1 MAHTYPDAQI
11 HCVFSPRDRC
21 DPFPDALRE
30 KISMYLIGIGHNQ
43 SLPILCARASLHN
56 VHLLIAVPRDVTL
69 ANAMQ
74 LLKGEFLTLAA
85 DTPIR
90 FHLAGELQALQPKH
104 IQGWSDQIL
113 LRSSRRRSGKTLLRM

>member
-43 SLPILCARASLHN
+43 SLPILGARVTDRY
-56 VHLLIAVPRDVTL
+56 VHLLIAVPCDVTL
-69 ANAMQ
+69 ARAKHI
-74 LLKGEFLTLAA
+74 LEDEFLTLAA
-85 DTPIR
+85 QTPIQFR
-90 FHLAGELQALQPKH
+90 MAGESPPESTQVWNGQTFHGPSGEYRAKH
-104 IQGWSDQIL
+104 
-113 LRSSRRRSGKTLLRM
+113 

>member
-11 HCVFSPRDRC
+11 HCVFSPRNRG
-21 DPFPDALRE
+21 DPFPKALRE

-43 SLPILCARASLHN
+43 SLPILCAKASLHD
-56 VHLLIAVPRDVTL
+56 VHLLIAVPRDVTV

-85 DTPIR
+85 ETPIQ
-90 FHLAGELQALQPKH
+90 FHLGRQLQPLQRKG
-104 IQGWSDQIL
+104 IRDCSGQIL
-113 LRSSRRRSGKTLLRM
+113 LRSSPRRSGRVLLQM

>member
-1 MAHTYPDAQI
+1 MAHTDPDAQV
-11 HCVFSPRDRC
+11 HCVVSPRDRC

-30 KISMYLIGIGHNQ
+30 KIAMFLIGIGHNQ